1 MPAINIKP
9 WMQELLGQL
18 SHNRQ
23 RQLVALQGSMDWC
36 DAQINALEQLNL
48 PLLVI
53 SNRLT
58 RSLSTDPISPDPISD
73 ISPIPFSKADACLG
87 REASIVVLDLFTG
100 FNADVLCIAAGLVRA
115 GGVLVI
121 LSATLQG
128 WPHHRDRYASWQDQS
143 QSLHPRFA
151 EYFFAS
157 LQADD
162 AIGLLLTEE
171 SAPAP
176 KPALPVLQPTVF
188 ELGMTRQ
195 QAACLR
201 RIEQWFAAGR
211 QGMVLIRAQ
220 RGRGKSCCLGML
232 VKRLQ
237 ADYRILVCADSRTAA
252 AALLHWVPQAEF
264 IAPDRLLLEN
274 PSADLLV
281 IDEAAMIPLSL
292 LRQIQGLYPR
302 LIMATTTGGY
312 EGTGQG
318 FMLRFVAA
326 LEAEKLL
333 QLELEDPVRWC
344 RGDRLEM
351 WLDQVLMQSVTTQP
365 EGDNSIDP
373 LTWQL
378 QLVEDPGALDFRTD
392 LQQVYRLLNGA
403 HYRTRPSDLRMLME
417 NPDLLLVVAR
427 FESRVV
433 GAVLLNREG
442 GLDAD
447 LCEQI
452 FLGKRRPKG
461 HLLAQMLTAQAGISH
476 FAGYRGLRVLRIAVS
491 ESYRRHGLGTDL
503 LQRALET
510 ARANQLDYLGAS
522 FALDAQ
528 TTCFWQQAGFSLVHI
543 SYGQGK
549 SSGNHSLAILRSLRP
564 SVDTDMG
571 QLRRRIEQSVP
582 IWMTQF
588 LQGLEA
594 AQAVALLR
602 FSGFGTSLSQLE
614 QREIEA
620 FAFGN
625 KGFELCFVSLQ
636 KFIMRRVAET
646 SGVVDNL
653 LVEKVIQN
661 RPWERLPR
669 QNNSEG
675 RKQLQNRLRGLV
687 EAMLKAC

>member
-1 MPAINIKP
+1 MI
-9 WMQELLGQL
+9 
-18 SHNRQ
+18 
-23 RQLVALQGSMDWC
+23 
-36 DAQINALEQLNL
+36 
-48 PLLVI
+48 
-53 SNRLT
+53 
-58 RSLSTDPISPDPISD
+58 
-73 ISPIPFSKADACLG
+73 
-87 REASIVVLDLFTG
+87 LDLFTG

-115 GGVLVI
+115 GGVLVL
-121 LSATLQG
+121 LSARVLD
-128 WPHHRDRYASWQDQS
+128 WPQHSDRYASWQDQS

-162 AIGLLLTEE
+162 EIGLLLTAE

-176 KPALPVLQPTVF
+176 KPGLPVLQPTIF
-188 ELGMTRQ
+188 EQGMTRPQ
-195 QAACLR
+195 GDCLR
-201 RIEQWFAAGR
+201 RIEQWFEGGR
-211 QGMVLIRAQ
+211 QGIVLIRAQ
-220 RGRGKSCCLGML
+220 RGRGKSSCLGML

-264 IAPDRLLLEN
+264 VAPDRLLLEN

-292 LRQIQGLYPR
+292 LRQIQGLYPC

-326 LEAEKLL
+326 LEADKLL

-344 RGDRLEM
+344 REDRLES
-351 WLDQVLMQSVTTQP
+351 WLDQVLMQGVTTEP
-365 EGDNSIDP
+365 EEDSSIDP
-373 LTWQL
+373 SAWQL
-378 QLVEDPGALDFRTD
+378 QVVEDPGALDFRAS
-392 LQQVYRLLNGA
+392 LRQVYRLLNAA

-417 NPDLLLVVAR
+417 NPDLLLIIAR
-427 FESRVV
+427 FEGRVV

-491 ESYRRHGLGTDL
+491 EGFRRRGLGTDL
-503 LQRALET
+503 LQQALEF
-510 ARANQLDYLGAS
+510 ARADELDYLGAS

-528 TTCFWQQAGFSLVHI
+528 TTSFWQQAGFSLVHI
-543 SYGQGK
+543 SYAQGK
-549 SSGNHSLAILRSLRP
+549 SSGNHSLAILCSLRP
-564 SVDTDMG
+564 AVDADLL

-594 AQAVALLR
+594 EQVAAFLQFAG
-602 FSGFGTSLSQLE
+602 FSSSLSELE

-636 KFIMRRVAET
+636 KFIMQRVAET
-646 SGVVDNL
+646 SAVVDNL

-661 RPWERLPR
+661 RPWSRLPR
-669 QNNSEG
+669 QNSSEG

-687 EAMLKAC
+687 EAML

>member
-1 MPAINIKP
+1 MPAIDIKP

-36 DAQINALEQLNL
+36 DAQFNALVQLNL

-53 SNRLT
+53 SDRL
-58 RSLSTDPISPDPISD
+58 PDSNSAS
-73 ISPIPFSKADACLG
+73 SPIPFSKADACLG
-87 REASIVVLDLFTG
+87 REASIVILDLFTG

-115 GGVLVI
+115 GGVLVV
-121 LSATLQG
+121 LSATIRD
-128 WPHHRDRYASWQDQS
+128 WPHHTDRYASWQDQS
-143 QSLHPRFA
+143 QSLQPRFA

-162 AIGLLLTEE
+162 AIGLLLTDE

-176 KPALPVLQPTVF
+176 KSDMPVLKPTVF

-195 QAACLR
+195 QADCLR
-201 RIEQWFAAGR
+201 RIEQWFEADR
-211 QGMVLIRAQ
+211 QGMVLIRAP
-220 RGRGKSCCLGML
+220 RGRGKSSCLGML

-237 ADYRILVCADSRTAA
+237 SDYRILVCADSRKAA
-252 AALLHWVPQAEF
+252 AALLHWVPQSEF

-274 PSADLLV
+274 PPVDLLV

-318 FMLRFVAA
+318 FMLRFVAELDA
-326 LEAEKLL
+326 DKLL

-351 WLDQVLMQSVTTQP
+351 WLDQVLMQSVTTEP
-365 EGDNSIDP
+365 EEDSSIAP
-373 LTWQL
+373 SAWQL
-378 QLVEDPGALDFRTD
+378 QVVEDPGALDFRAD
-392 LQQVYRLLNGA
+392 LQQVYRLLNAA

-417 NPDLLLVVAR
+417 NPDLLLIIAR
-427 FESRVV
+427 IEKRVV

-452 FLGKRRPKG
+452 FLGRRRPKG

-491 ESYRRHGLGTDL
+491 ESYRRHGLGTGL
-503 LQRALET
+503 LQRALEL
-510 ARANQLDYLGAS
+510 ARAHQLDYLGAS

-543 SYGQGK
+543 SYAQGK

-564 SVDTDMG
+564 AVDTDML
-571 QLRRRIEQSVP
+571 QLQRRIELSVP
-582 IWMTQF
+582 TWMTQF
-588 LQGLEA
+588 LQVLEV
-594 AQAVALLR
+594 AQVVALLR
-602 FSGFGTSLSQLE
+602 FSGFGTSLTQLE

-669 QNNSEG
+669 QNSNEG

>member
-1 MPAINIKP
+1 MPAIDIKP

-36 DAQINALEQLNL
+36 DSQFNALVQLNL
-48 PLLVI
+48 PLMVI
-53 SNRLT
+53 SNRLPD
-58 RSLSTDPISPDPISD
+58 SISPSPISD
-73 ISPIPFSKADACLG
+73 IRPIPFSKADACLG
-87 REASIVVLDLFTG
+87 REASIVIVDLFTG

-115 GGVLVI
+115 GGVLVV
-121 LSATLQG
+121 LSATTRD
-128 WPHHRDRYASWQDQS
+128 WSHHTDRYASWQDQS

-162 AIGLLLTEE
+162 AIGLLLTDE

-176 KPALPVLQPTVF
+176 KADLPVLQPTVF
-188 ELGMTRQ
+188 EQGMTRQ
-195 QAACLR
+195 QADCLR
-201 RIEQWFAAGR
+201 RIEQWFEADR
-211 QGMVLIRAQ
+211 RGMVLIRAQ
-220 RGRGKSCCLGML
+220 RGRGKSSCLGML

-237 ADYRILVCADSRTAA
+237 AHYRILVCADSRNSA

-274 PSADLLV
+274 PAVDLLV

-351 WLDQVLMQSVTTQP
+351 WLDQVLMQSVTTES
-365 EGDNSIDP
+365 EGDSSIDP
-373 LTWQL
+373 SAWQL
-378 QLVEDPGALDFRTD
+378 QLVEDPGALDFRAD
-392 LQQVYRLLNGA
+392 LQQVYRLLNAA

-417 NPDLLLVVAR
+417 NPDLLLIVAR
-427 FESRVV
+427 FEERVV

-503 LQRALET
+503 LQRALEY

-564 SVDTDMG
+564 AVDTDLL
-571 QLRRRIEQSVP
+571 QFTRRIEQSVP
-582 IWMTQF
+582 TWMTQF
-588 LQGLEA
+588 LQNLEA
-594 AQAVALLR
+594 AQVVALLQ
-602 FSGFGTSLSQLE
+602 FAGFGASLSKLE

-636 KFIMRRVAET
+636 KFVMQRVAET

-653 LVEKVIQN
+653 LVEKAIQN

-669 QNNSEG
+669 QNSSEG
-675 RKQLQNRLRGLV
+675 RKQLQNRLRRLV
-687 EAMLKAC
+687 EAMVKAC

>member
-1 MPAINIKP
+1 MAAIDIKP

-36 DAQINALEQLNL
+36 DSQFTALAQLNL

-53 SNRLT
+53 SNRRLGPT
-58 RSLSTDPISPDPISD
+58 SSGPISD

-87 REASIVVLDLFTG
+87 REASIVILDLFTG

-115 GGVLVI
+115 GGVLVL
-121 LSATLQG
+121 LSARVQD
-128 WPHHRDRYASWQDQS
+128 WPQHSDRYASWQDQS

-162 AIGLLLTEE
+162 EIGLLLTAE
-171 SAPAP
+171 STPAP
-176 KPALPVLQPTVF
+176 KPGLPVLQPTIF
-188 ELGMTRQ
+188 EQGMTRP
-195 QAACLR
+195 QADCLR
-201 RIEQWFAAGR
+201 RIEQWFEGGR

-220 RGRGKSCCLGML
+220 RGRGKSSCLGML

-264 IAPDRLLLEN
+264 VAPDRLLLEN

-326 LEAEKLL
+326 LEADKLL

-344 RGDRLEM
+344 REDRLES
-351 WLDQVLMQSVTTQP
+351 WLDHVLMQGVTTEP
-365 EGDNSIDP
+365 EEDSSIDP
-373 LTWQL
+373 SAWQL
-378 QLVEDPGALDFRTD
+378 QVVEDPGALDFRAS
-392 LQQVYRLLNGA
+392 LRQVYRLLNAA

-417 NPDLLLVVAR
+417 NPDLLLIIAR
-427 FESRVV
+427 FEGRVV

-452 FLGKRRPKG
+452 FFGKRRPKG

-491 ESYRRHGLGTDL
+491 EGYRRHGLGTDL
-503 LQRALET
+503 LQRALEF
-510 ARANQLDYLGAS
+510 ARANELDYLGAS

-528 TTCFWQQAGFSLVHI
+528 TTCFWQKSWLLAG
-543 SYGQGK
+543 SYK
-549 SSGNHSLAILRSLRP
+549 LWA
-564 SVDTDMG
+564 
-571 QLRRRIEQSVP
+571 EQIKRQSFACH
-582 IWMTQF
+582 T
-588 LQGLEA
+588 
-594 AQAVALLR
+594 
-602 FSGFGTSLSQLE
+602 
-614 QREIEA
+614 A
-620 FAFGN
+620 FASTGRRYRPAAVYPTN
-625 KGFELCFVSLQ
+625 RAVCADLDDSVAARPRGRAG
-636 KFIMRRVAET
+636 RRVVAICR
-646 SGVVDNL
+646 V
-653 LVEKVIQN
+653 
-661 RPWERLPR
+661 WR
-669 QNNSEG
+669 Q
-675 RKQLQNRLRGLV
+675 
-687 EAMLKAC
+687 LK